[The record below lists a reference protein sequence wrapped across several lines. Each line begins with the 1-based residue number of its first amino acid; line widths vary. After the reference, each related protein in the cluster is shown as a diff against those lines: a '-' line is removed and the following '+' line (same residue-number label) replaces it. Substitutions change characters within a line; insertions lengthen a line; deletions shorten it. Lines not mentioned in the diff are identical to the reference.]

1 MWRPSVSSEP
11 VKLLD
16 IISDFQLF
24 GMQRKSM
31 MSYSDCIVFLL
42 AKAYQKSQS
51 LLKLRLKPYGLTS
64 VQALILEALMEED
77 GLTAGDIG
85 RRLLLDNATVSGVLD
100 RLAEGAWII
109 KEVDSNDK
117 RILRIFLAP
126 KTNSAAQELIK
137 MRDLANEEILRG
149 FSTEERVLLKRLLRD
164 FLPST

>member
-1 MWRPSVSSEP
+1 
-11 VKLLD
+11 
-16 IISDFQLF
+16 
-24 GMQRKSM
+24 
-31 MSYSDCIVFLL
+31 
-42 AKAYQKSQS
+42 
-51 LLKLRLKPYGLTS
+51 
-64 VQALILEALMEED
+64 MEED